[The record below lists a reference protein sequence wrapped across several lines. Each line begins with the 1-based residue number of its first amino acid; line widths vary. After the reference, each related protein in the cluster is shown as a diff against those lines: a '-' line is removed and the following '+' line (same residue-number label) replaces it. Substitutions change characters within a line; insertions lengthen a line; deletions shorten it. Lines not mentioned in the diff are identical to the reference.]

1 MPANPALL
9 TLPPLSLYIHIPWC
23 VQKCPYCDF
32 NSHQAEQEKNAL
44 NEHDYVEALKSDLQL
59 ESQFTYGRKLTSI
72 FFGGGT
78 PSIFSAQ
85 SIATILTHAKNIL
98 GFEENIEITL
108 EANPGTFEQEK
119 FSGFYQAGVNRLSI
133 GVQSFN
139 EKHLKTLG
147 RIHNSDEA
155 KNAVSIAKKAGFKN
169 INIDIMHGLP
179 QQSVGN
185 AMQDLQQAIDCS
197 PQHISWYQLTIET
210 NTAFYRQPPTL
221 PHDDILA
228 DIQESGSVLLA
239 ENGFTQYEVSAFS
252 KGNQPSLHN
261 LNYWQFG
268 DYLGVGAGAHG
279 KITDINNDQI
289 IRRQKTRL
297 PDHYLESVSL
307 KNGKPPKTKQHVVA
321 KDELSLE
328 FMMNALRLIEGVPC
342 DFFESRTGLSLSD
355 IHTSLARL
363 QQQQLLAD
371 IPSHIKT
378 TPLGQR
384 FLNVVLEKFSEEAI
398 PAKASNEER
407 VNTDALQSE
416 KR

>member
-1 MPANPALL
+1 MHVNPALL

-23 VQKCPYCDF
+23 VKKCPYCDF
-32 NSHQAEQEKNAL
+32 NSHQADQEHNAL
-44 NEHDYVEALKSDLQL
+44 NERDYVEALKNDLQL

-78 PSIFSAQ
+78 PSIFSAD
-85 SIATILTHAKNIL
+85 SIAAILAHAKTII
-98 GFEENIEITL
+98 GFEEGIEITL

-139 EKHLKTLG
+139 EKHLTTLG
-147 RIHNSDEA
+147 RIHNSAEA
-155 KNAVSIAKKAGFKN
+155 KHAVNIAKEVGFDN

-179 QQSVGN
+179 QQSVDN
-185 AMQDLQQAIDCS
+185 AMQDLQQAIDYS

-228 DIQESGSVLLA
+228 DIQECGSILLA
-239 ENGFTQYEVSAFS
+239 ENGFSQYEVSAFS
-252 KGNQPSLHN
+252 KDKQQSLHN

-268 DYLGVGAGAHG
+268 DYLGIGAGAHG
-279 KITDINNDQI
+279 KITDINNSRI

-297 PDHYLESVSL
+297 PDHYLESATS
-307 KNGKPPKTKQHVVA
+307 PKTKQHAVA
-321 KDELSLE
+321 SDELSLE
-328 FMMNALRLIEGVPC
+328 FMMNALRLTGGVPC
-342 DFFESRTGLSLSD
+342 DFFEARTGLALADIQASL
-355 IHTSLARL
+355 TRL
-363 QQQQLLAD
+363 RQQQLLAD
-371 IPSHIKT
+371 TPSQINT

-384 FLNVVLEKFSEEAI
+384 FLNVVLEKLSEETI
-398 PAKASNEER
+398 NDEI
-407 VNTDALQSE
+407 VNTDALQAE
-416 KR
+416 KK